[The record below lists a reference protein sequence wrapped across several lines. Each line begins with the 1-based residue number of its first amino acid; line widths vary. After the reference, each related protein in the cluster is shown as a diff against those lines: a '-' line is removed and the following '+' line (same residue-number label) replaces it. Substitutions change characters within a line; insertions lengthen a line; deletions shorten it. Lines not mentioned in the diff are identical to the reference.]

1 MPAIVDI
8 SPPFA
13 PESIKAGETGTVAF
27 DLVNV
32 TDRMLHA
39 SVAPLPAPGDQGPV
53 PAWLTIEGEST
64 FRLARAETKRVT
76 VALVPPKG
84 DPGAASFRLK
94 VFDVAMPEENN
105 AFSDTVTVAV
115 TPTAE
120 DRPPF
125 PWKIP
130 AAVAAIVLLLAIA
143 GSAAWYILGDRE
155 PETQPVTLTMPNV
168 LGFPLDTARTMLTD
182 AGITQPPEVSTPL
195 DMAADGTVQGQ
206 APPAE
211 FVVEPTTATILRV
224 PRLPP
229 AVPDVGGQTID
240 EARETLANAG
250 IHSDYVVVGG
260 QVFTPAVEPGRVVR
274 QSPAG
279 GAAPSTGQQ
288 VTLTLSR
295 SADTAII
302 PFDPTWNGEQA
313 RAAMQERG
321 FTNVAIVED
330 ANALGKEP
338 GRIVRTTPAGGQSV
352 SEDTPI
358 QVFVQSPT
366 ANIPNFANRVIPNDE
381 LTRLQ
386 SIFNVTTVWRN
397 PRDTNRD
404 PNFVFSQSP
413 TGMTPRGADLRMDIN
428 PWGFIINPDLV
439 LQLQDFRVLD
449 QPVISPVPTP
459 DIRRLPQ

>member
-1 MPAIVDI
+1 MPAIVNI

-32 TDRMLHA
+32 TERMLHA

-53 PAWLTIEGEST
+53 PAWLTIDGEST

-76 VALVPPKG
+76 VALAPPKG
-84 DPGAASFRLK
+84 DPGAARFRLK

-115 TPTAE
+115 TPSAP
-120 DRPPF
+120 DKPPF

-130 AAVAAIVLLLAIA
+130 AAVVLLLAVA
-143 GSAAWYILGDRE
+143 GGAAWYFLFRE
-155 PETQPVTLTMPNV
+155 PETPPVTLTMPNV

-182 AGITQPPEVSTPL
+182 AGITQPPEVSRPL

-211 FVVEPTTATILRV
+211 FVVEPTTTTILQV

-229 AVPDVGGQTID
+229 AVPDVRGQTID
-240 EARETLANAG
+240 EARQTLANAG
-250 IHSDYVVVGG
+250 IWSDFVVVGG
-260 QVFTPAVEPGRVVR
+260 QVFNPSVEPGRVVS
-274 QSPAG
+274 QSPSG

-302 PFDPTWNGEQA
+302 PFNPSWNGEQA

-321 FTNVAIVED
+321 FTNVTIVED

-338 GRIVRTTPAGGQSV
+338 GRIVRTNPAGGQSV
-352 SEDTPI
+352 QEDTPI

-366 ANIPNFANRVIPNDE
+366 ANVPNFANMVIPDDA
-381 LTRLQ
+381 LTRLN
-386 SIFNVTTVWRN
+386 SIFNVTINWRN

-404 PNFVFSQSP
+404 PNFVFSQSRK
-413 TGMTPRGADLRMDIN
+413 GMTPRGADLRMEIN
-428 PWGFIINPDLV
+428 PFGFIFNPDIV

-449 QPVISPVPTP
+449 QPVMSPVPTP
-459 DIRRLPQ
+459 DLQLRPSR